1 MRLNHLTDNQLL
13 SDTRFLAQQE
23 QKITLKLLNHLKE
36 IESRKLYVEKG
47 YSSLFL
53 YCVEELGYT
62 KGAAARRISSARVLI
77 EMPEIEPKIE
87 SGHLSL
93 TNLSMAADVFRKEN
107 INDKTEKKE
116 ILKAIENAS
125 TRECEKTLSNV
136 KNPQNLCIETK
147 NLHVISVSV
156 PEDVFQKFEKIRGL
170 FASQR
175 LSKEDIFS
183 KMFEIT
189 LKHLEIKRFSISSK
203 LPPSASQT
211 RYIPAG
217 LRKHV
222 YERDK
227 VCQKCGSSWDLEI
240 DHIVAIALGGK
251 TELENLRLLCRNCN
265 QRSRITSNLH
275 FP

>member
-1 MRLNHLTDNQLL
+1 MKLSHLTDKQLL
-13 SDTRFLAQQE
+13 LDTKYLAAE
-23 QKITLKLLNHLKE
+23 DRRISLCLLHHLRE
-36 IESRKLYVEKG
+36 IDRRKLFSELG
-47 YSSLFL
+47 YSSLFN
-53 YCVEELGYT
+53 YIVKELGYT
-62 KGAAARRISSARVLI
+62 DGAATRRINSFRLLQEV
-77 EMPEIEPKIE
+77 PEIEKKIE
-87 SGHLSL
+87 NGKLSL
-93 TNLSMAADVFRKEN
+93 SNLSKAADTFRKEH
-107 INDKTEKKE
+107 ISDLETKKE
-116 ILKAIENAS
+116 ILSAIENTSA
-125 TRECEKTLSNV
+125 RECDKKLAEI
-136 KNPQNLCIETK
+136 KNPLIPLEPK

-156 PEDVFQKFEKIRGL
+156 SEDIYQKFEKIRGL

-189 LKHLEIKRFSISSK
+189 LKHLEIKRFSTSSK
-203 LPPSASQT
+203 LPPSASQN

-240 DHIVAIALGGK
+240 DHIIAVALGGK

>member
-1 MRLNHLTDNQLL
+1 MHLNHLTDKQLL
-13 SDTRFLAQQE
+13 SDTKHLALEE
-23 QKITLKLLNHLKE
+23 QKLNLRLLTHLKE
-36 IESRKLYVEKG
+36 IDKRKLYSDLG
-47 YSSLFL
+47 YSSLFN
-53 YCVEELGYT
+53 YIVMELGYSNS
-62 KGAAARRISSARVLI
+62 AAMRRINSCRVLA
-77 EMPEIEPKIE
+77 EFPEIEKKVAD
-87 SGHLSL
+87 GGLSL
-93 TNLSMAADVFRKEN
+93 TNLALAANTFKKEN
-107 INDKTEKKE
+107 IIDKETKKE
-116 ILKAIENAS
+116 ILSSIENSS
-125 TRECEKTLSNV
+125 TRDCEKKLEKI
-136 KNPQNLCIETK
+136 KNPLLQIETK

-189 LKHLEIKRFSISSK
+189 LKHLEIKRFSTSSK
-203 LPPSASQT
+203 LPPSASQN

-240 DHIVAIALGGK
+240 DHIIAVALGGK